1 MKLYEK
7 VQDYLFSQGWKIQEQ
22 YRKDGEL
29 MKRAP
34 LYMGY
39 IDYDNK
45 DAMLVSITKNNRIS
59 PSIIRATKD
68 GMKNTY
74 FESMH
79 IRDFLE
85 KGVDEVF
92 KVRKTKRIK

>member
-7 VQDYLFSQGWKIQEQ
+7 VQDYLFSQGWEIQEQ

-29 MKRAP
+29 MKKAP
-34 LYMGY
+34 LYMVY
-39 IDYDNK
+39 IDAKNK
-45 DAMLVSITKNNRIS
+45 DAMLVSITKGNKTT
-59 PSIIRATKD
+59 PSIVRATKD

-79 IRDFLE
+79 IREFLE

-92 KVRKTKRIK
+92 KVRQTKRVK